1 MPDDQRRTDM
11 AQRILFDRE
20 VRYDF
25 FPCDIFDEYA
35 WKMLLRLFVAKASGK
50 VMGEKE
56 LINLV
61 HVNVNIG
68 QRWLYLL
75 AKDGQVES
83 RLAGEDV
90 VLTEKALTKLRGYL
104 DTVELDH

>member
-1 MPDDQRRTDM
+1 
-11 AQRILFDRE
+11 
-20 VRYDF
+20 
-25 FPCDIFDEYA
+25 
-35 WKMLLRLFVAKASGK
+35 MLLRLFVAKASGK